1 MRRFYLFDEIDA
13 NLDAAHRT
21 AVANLI
27 QSYTNQAVDDEEGGC
42 VPPAPPHQDCTEQK
56 IDLFRVL
63 CSSPAQFIATTFRPE
78 LVTSADKCYGV
89 SLKNKC
95 SFVTEIDDETALQ
108 FITHEQ
114 RPTQRKHPASFRA
127 SQRDR
132 H

>member
-1 MRRFYLFDEIDA
+1 MR
-13 NLDAAHRT
+13 
-21 AVANLI
+21 
-27 QSYTNQAVDDEEGGC
+27 
-42 VPPAPPHQDCTEQK
+42 APPPPKTAPSKSFDV
-56 IDLFRVL
+56 FRVL

-114 RPTQRKHPASFRA
+114 RPTQRKHSA
-127 SQRDR
+127 
-132 H
+132 